1 MQMLLSIGKKA
12 TIGFWLLPLLALF
25 GVFSGDWNECIL
37 WIGVVVFYAHLGELI
52 VIQGK
57 LKMKDRD
64 TIHDGLMV
72 ILAGFFHWLP
82 ILKEEEQ
89 PAEDASGES

>member
-1 MQMLLSIGKKA
+1 MQMLLSIGKMS
-12 TIGFWLLPLLALF
+12 TIGLWVLPVLALIGF
-25 GVFSGDWNECIL
+25 FSPEWNHNIL
-37 WIGVVVFYAHLGELI
+37 WITVAVFFAHLGELI

-57 LKMKDRD
+57 LKMNDRD

-82 ILKEEEQ
+82 IIKK
-89 PAEDASGES
+89 AD

>member
-1 MQMLLSIGKKA
+1 MQMLLSIGKIG
-12 TIGFWLLPLLALF
+12 TLGFWLLPVLALC
-25 GVFSGDWNECIL
+25 GVLGDWNECVL
-37 WIGVVVFYAHLGELI
+37 WIAVAIFYAHLGELI

-57 LKMKDRD
+57 LKMNDRD

-82 ILKEEEQ
+82 ILQEAKQ
-89 PAEDASGES
+89 QAESDDA